1 MDGMVAY
8 FVMYTKSGI
17 FKNNTR
23 DYIIDRKNI
32 YGSFQN
38 GPIIDNM
45 VVRDSNLVP
54 MMMIHWN

>member
-1 MDGMVAY
+1 M
-8 FVMYTKSGI
+8 
-17 FKNNTR
+17 NTR
-23 DYIIDRKNI
+23 DYTIDRKNI
-32 YGSFQN
+32 YGPFQN